1 MKRAIMNPSTR
12 FARLFHFLARLA
24 KDRRGVSAVEFAM
37 LLPLMLTLYLGGVE
51 VSQGVSID
59 RKVTLTARAVA
70 DLAAQSTAINNSEM
84 SNILDAAAAVAA
96 PYPQGNLKVKVS
108 SVSIDA
114 QGQGKIVWSDARNTT
129 ARPVDQVVAVPQ
141 SLAVPNTFLIWGEVE
156 YGYTPTI
163 GYVMTGTL
171 NLKDEI
177 YMRPRLS
184 TSVTRLNS

>member
-1 MKRAIMNPSTR
+1 MTTLTQLASGLSR
-12 FARLFHFLARLA
+12 RLAGLA

-70 DLAAQSTAINNSEM
+70 DLAAQSTAINNAEM
-84 SNILDAAAAVAA
+84 GNILDAATSVAA
-96 PYPQGNLKVKVS
+96 PYPISNLKVKVS
-108 SVSIDA
+108 SISIDA
-114 QGQGKIVWSDARNTT
+114 QGQGKIVWSDAMNTT
-129 ARPVDQVVAVPQ
+129 ARPVNQAVSVPQ
-141 SLAVPNTFLIWGEVE
+141 SLALPNTTLIWGEVE
-156 YGYTPTI
+156 YSYTPTI

-171 NLKDEI
+171 ALKDEI

-184 TSVTRLNS
+184 ASVARNNS